1 MGMKLYTKTGDE
13 GKTSVIGGRL
23 DKSHIRVKAYGSL
36 DELNSFVGLTIT
48 KLYDP
53 MFCDIASELVKIQ
66 HELFDC
72 GGDLSAVKQDYPFK
86 TKDESVLFLEE
97 RMDQYVQEAPELERF
112 ILPGG
117 SEPAAYFHICR
128 TITRRAEREIVELK
142 QTDTIH
148 PVVLRYINR
157 LSDYF
162 FAVARVVNYR
172 LQIKDVEYE
181 RSAIVFRS
189 RKGKGNEQD
198 EK

>member
-1 MGMKLYTKTGDE
+1 LKLYTRTGDE

-23 DKSHIRVKAYGSL
+23 DKHHIRVKAYGTL
-36 DELNSFVGLTIT
+36 DELNSFVGLAVT
-48 KLYDP
+48 KMQQPQLE
-53 MFCDIASELVKIQ
+53 DIALEMIKIQ

-72 GGDLSAVKQDYPFK
+72 GGDLSAVKPDYPFK
-86 TKDESVLFLEE
+86 TNEEMVLFLEE
-97 RMDQYVQEAPELERF
+97 RIDHYITEAPELERF

-117 SEPAAYFHICR
+117 ADAAAFIHVCR

-148 PVVLRYINR
+148 PIVLRYVNR

-162 FAVARVVNYR
+162 FAVARTVNHR
-172 LQIKDVEYE
+172 LGISDVEYE
-181 RSAIVFRS
+181 RSAIVFKGRR
-189 RKGKGNEQD
+189 RKENTND